1 MKLGFLV
8 WLMYPGEHNGSMIVY
23 SLFLEPY
30 LKVLAPPR
38 HGTAPLCRLQYT
50 WNTPQLHVSSY
61 LIGCMYTPW
70 SILAYEYS

>member
-50 WNTPQLHVSSY
+50 WNTPVACILLPDWLHVHS
-61 LIGCMYTPW
+61 LEHTGV
-70 SILAYEYS
+70 